1 MNTGTIKFFNAV
13 KGFGFVTPDD
23 GGVDLFL
30 PAATVTAAGVTAVKP
45 GQRIAFEQVPD
56 TKGPKVVTLKL
67 VGEAPVKVA
76 MPSAGQVTIYC
87 DAGADVTADVVAAVR
102 DGGFPV
108 ATQDYITAPPSVDQ
122 LKRLSQTLSASG
134 QSLVRRYDSLFLALQ
149 LDDRFITDQDFWT
162 AIVEH
167 PTLINGPVL
176 VSSGRARVCKTAG
189 EVRAFL
195 RKDEASAPS
204 APKTLSPRI
213 AAMLRGE
220 TPPAVERPSPALPQ
234 PPMPAPK
241 VSVETKARAEKPA
254 VKLTPA
260 AKPKRAVEPKAA
272 LKPKKVA
279 AAPAKAPAKK
289 AAPKK
294 AAKPVKKT
302 KARAKK

>member
-45 GQRIAFEQVPD
+45 GQRITFEQVPD
-56 TKGPKVVTLKL
+56 TKGPKVVSLKL
-67 VGEAPVKVA
+67 VGEVPAKTA
-76 MPSAGQVTIYC
+76 MPSAGQVTVYC

-102 DGGFPV
+102 DSGFPV

-122 LKRLSQTLSASG
+122 LKHLSQTLSASG
-134 QSLVRRYDSLFLALQ
+134 QSLVHRYDSLFLALQ

-176 VSSGRARVCKTAG
+176 VTSGRARVCKTAD

-195 RKDEASAPS
+195 RKDKASVPS

-220 TPPAVERPSPALPQ
+220 AVPAVERGTPALPQ
-234 PPMPAPK
+234 LPTPVPK
-241 VSVETKARAEKPA
+241 ASVEKNARAPA
-254 VKLTPA
+254 AKSQPA
-260 AKPKRAVEPKAA
+260 AKPKRAVEPKAPV
-272 LKPKKVA
+272 KPKKIA
-279 AAPAKAPAKK
+279 AGPAKAPVKK
-289 AAPKK
+289 TVPKK
-294 AAKPVKKT
+294 VAKPVKKA
-302 KARAKK
+302 KGRAKK